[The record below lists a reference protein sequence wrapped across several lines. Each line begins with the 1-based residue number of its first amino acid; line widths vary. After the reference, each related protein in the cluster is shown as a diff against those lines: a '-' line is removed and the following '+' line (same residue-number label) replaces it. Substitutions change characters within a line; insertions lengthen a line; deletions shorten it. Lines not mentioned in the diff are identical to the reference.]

1 MAIARKLAYNVVFN
15 SALKVISTVI
25 LSLLLVRLITG
36 YLGQDGFGKYATVL
50 AFFSFFSAIGD
61 LGLGQVTAREIAK
74 EGADEKNIL
83 GNVVGLRLVSS
94 TILIVLAPAAI
105 LFFDYPAEVR
115 EIFGMRKKICWRIR
129 LEVSLQSY
137 FLYFVANLG

>member
-50 AFFSFFSAIGD
+50 AFFSFFSAIVD
-61 LGLGQVTAREIAK
+61 LGLGHVTAREIA
-74 EGADEKNIL
+74 
-83 GNVVGLRLVSS
+83 
-94 TILIVLAPAAI
+94 
-105 LFFDYPAEVR
+105 
-115 EIFGMRKKICWRIR
+115 
-129 LEVSLQSY
+129 
-137 FLYFVANLG
+137 